1 MNKFERIFVA
11 LMLLLGCL
19 IFSYIMGEF
28 NSILANFKVLNA
40 SFDDGDNL
48 SKFIGCLKKF
58 NNDKDINF

>member
-1 MNKFERIFVA
+1 
-11 LMLLLGCL
+11 MLLLGCL
-19 IFSYIMGEF
+19 IFSYIIGEF
-28 NSILANFKVLNA
+28 NSILANIKVVNA